1 MPGAEISNIKGAF
14 IGGELHITDYNG
26 VDLMVIGATT
36 GVRTVPAGTV
46 LQVTTAATM
55 TLTYSGRIIN
65 SMVDGTIITLPA
77 IASTTLGI
85 NYTIVNTASSGNASI
100 IVLAGATTNV
110 FVGCGFSSTS
120 VAYQLTNTKATA
132 KPGDSL
138 RIASICDPVNT
149 AAIWS
154 IMGLT
159 GTWVSTT

>member
-1 MPGAEISNIKGAF
+1 MAGAEIANLQGKFVS
-14 IGGELHITDYNG
+14 GELHITDPYG
-26 VDLMVIGATT
+26 VDVMVIGATT
-36 GVRTVPAGTV
+36 GVRTIPAGTI

-55 TLTYSGRIIN
+55 TLAYSGQIIE

-77 IASTTLGI
+77 IASTTLGV
-85 NYTIVNTASSGNASI
+85 NYTIVNKASSANASI

-120 VAYQLTNTKATA
+120 LAYQLTNTKATA
-132 KPGDSL
+132 KPGDTL
-138 RIASICDPVNT
+138 KIASICDPVNT